1 MHVKEAFATWHFS
14 IILISLRSRSG
25 ADYRFFSTSCALK
38 SFSQLK
44 FTTLY
49 TGQIR
54 RRSYFF
60 YFLLDRA
67 CSEVAAFLQTAGAH
81 HISNVF

>member
-1 MHVKEAFATWHFS
+1 MA
-14 IILISLRSRSG
+14 LITDFLVHL
-25 ADYRFFSTSCALK
+25 AALK

-49 TGQIR
+49 TGQVR
-54 RRSYFF
+54 HRSYFC
-60 YFLLDRA
+60 YILLDRA
-67 CSEVAAFLQTAGAH
+67 CSEVAAFLQTPGAH

>member
-1 MHVKEAFATWHFS
+1 MA
-14 IILISLRSRSG
+14 LIT
-25 ADYRFFSTSCALK
+25 DFFVHLAALK

-44 FTTLY
+44 FPTLY
-49 TGQIR
+49 QVR
-54 RRSYFF
+54 HRSYFF
-60 YFLLDRA
+60 YILLNRA

>member
-1 MHVKEAFATWHFS
+1 MA
-14 IILISLRSRSG
+14 LITDFLVG
-25 ADYRFFSTSCALK
+25 LHLAALK

-49 TGQIR
+49 AGQVR
-54 RRSYFF
+54 HRSYFF
-60 YFLLDRA
+60 YILLDRA

>member
-1 MHVKEAFATWHFS
+1 MA
-14 IILISLRSRSG
+14 LITDFLVHL
-25 ADYRFFSTSCALK
+25 AALK

-49 TGQIR
+49 TGQVR
-54 RRSYFF
+54 HRSYFF
-60 YFLLDRA
+60 YILLDRA